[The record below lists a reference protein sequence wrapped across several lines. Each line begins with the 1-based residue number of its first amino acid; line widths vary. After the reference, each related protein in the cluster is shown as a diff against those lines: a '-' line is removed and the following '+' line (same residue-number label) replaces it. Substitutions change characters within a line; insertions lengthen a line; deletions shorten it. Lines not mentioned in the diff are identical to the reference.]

1 MTLKSN
7 MAAFDLCRGTAK
19 ISNNFAQYSSM
30 CMYSADF
37 SYTEVLMIAESN
49 YDTFF
54 HLRIHFTSQSKMAD
68 FDLCEVPRRI
78 EKPDLL
84 RGFGGR
90 IVTLNSFKETFYPQ
104 IQYGGH

>member
-1 MTLKSN
+1 
-7 MAAFDLCRGTAK
+7 
-19 ISNNFAQYSSM
+19 
-30 CMYSADF
+30 
-37 SYTEVLMIAESN
+37 
-49 YDTFF
+49 
-54 HLRIHFTSQSKMAD
+54 MAD

-104 IQYGGH
+104 IQYGGHWSFPR